1 MPNEMIEIMTS
12 LSLVMRE
19 ETERLERRERVLD
32 LASLAA
38 AKARLVASLEEMLA
52 RRNRREPEW
61 TEQMDEETR
70 ERLSD
75 CLSELR
81 AASIANAAL
90 LERQIELSMEMM
102 TAIAE
107 EAKRLSGNRSYTYGA
122 SGDMARVEAAT
133 PISFNGEY

>member
-38 AKARLVASLEEMLA
+38 AKARLVAQLEETLA

-61 TEQMDEETR
+61 TEQMDGETR
-70 ERLSD
+70 ERLAE
-75 CLSELR
+75 CLGELR

-90 LERQIELSMEMM
+90 LERQIELSMDMM
-102 TAIAE
+102 TAIAD
-107 EAKRLSGNRSYTYGA
+107 EAKRLTGKRSYTYGA
-122 SGDMARVEAAT
+122 SGDMARIDAAT

>member
-19 ETERLERRERVLD
+19 ETERLQRRERVLD
-32 LASLAA
+32 LAALAA
-38 AKARLVASLEEMLA
+38 AKARLVAQLEEVLA

-61 TEQMDEETR
+61 QAAMNDETR
-70 ERLSD
+70 ERLTE
-75 CLSELR
+75 CLAELR

-102 TAIAE
+102 TAIAD
-107 EAKRLSGNRSYTYGA
+107 EAKRLSGNRSYTYVA
-122 SGDMARVEAAT
+122 TGDLARVDAAT

>member
-1 MPNEMIEIMTS
+1 MIEIMTS

-19 ETERLERRERVLD
+19 ETERLQRRERVLD

-38 AKARLVASLEEMLA
+38 AKARLVAQLEEVLA

-61 TEQMDEETR
+61 TAAMDDDAR
-70 ERLSD
+70 IRLAD
-75 CLSELR
+75 CLTELR
-81 AASIANAAL
+81 SASIANAAL

-102 TAIAE
+102 TAIAD

-122 SGDMARVEAAT
+122 SGDMAKVEAAT